1 MDTSAVFTGP
11 EETEIEGYKI
21 YMYKAFANDIVRFMS
36 KRLIASIKYEI
47 HPETDSI
54 DIYIRHNMKKDGY
67 VVIGTAGMDAVV
79 HNVLASI
86 KDEQAW
92 PIAMKICDDYKNE
105 VWHCFFKERKKRQEE
120 LPDPDIN
127 DVVDTTRE
135 ELEAANE

>member
-1 MDTSAVFTGP
+1 MDTSAVFTGT
-11 EETEIEGYKI
+11 EENEIEGYKI

-36 KRLIASIKYEI
+36 RRVIASIKFEI
-47 HPETDSI
+47 HPEKDSI
-54 DIYIRHNMKKDGY
+54 DISIRHNMQKDGY
-67 VVIGTAGMDAVV
+67 VVKGTAGMDTTVN
-79 HNVLASI
+79 NVMAGI

-92 PIAMKICDDYKNE
+92 KIAMSIVDMYKDE
-105 VWHCFFKERKKRQEE
+105 IWHCFFKERKKRQEE

>member
-1 MDTSAVFTGP
+1 MDTSAVFTGN
-11 EETEIEGYKI
+11 ETEEIEGYKI
-21 YMYKAFANDIVRFMS
+21 YMYKSFANDIVRFMS
-36 KRLIASIKYEI
+36 KRLIASIKYTI

-54 DIYIRHNMKKDGY
+54 DIHIRHNMQKEGY
-67 VVIGTAGMDAVV
+67 TVTGTAEMDVVV
-79 HNVLASI
+79 HDVLASI
-86 KDEQAW
+86 KNEQSW
-92 PIAMKICDDYKNE
+92 QIAMKICDDYKNE